1 MNILESKT
9 WNFDPIDKMIF
20 EEGLRIK
27 SVHFDSDIDLM
38 LIVLNNKKV
47 LEQRISISERLK
59 SATLEQ
65 LMNYQISR
73 TGLHWPALDEDLSLR
88 GFIKDE
94 MLHAVKGR

>member
-1 MNILESKT
+1 MNILENKT

-27 SVHFDSDIDLM
+27 SVHFDKDIDLM

-47 LEQRISISERLK
+47 LERSISISERLK
-59 SATLEQ
+59 GATLQQ
-65 LMNYQISR
+65 LQNYQISR
-73 TGLHWPALDEDLSLR
+73 TGIHWPALDEDLSLR

-94 MLHAVKGR
+94 MLQALKV